1 VIDDPTRPG
10 GGPDGAT
17 VDAAPGSGAT
27 AALPTA
33 AGDRFGRFRVEGMLG
48 AGGMGVVFAAHD
60 PVLDRRV
67 AIKVMGAT
75 GDDTDGVAAEARMV
89 REAKA
94 MARLTHPNVV
104 RVYEA
109 GASRAGVFLVMEL
122 VAGTTL
128 ARWLDRPRPWRDVL
142 TRFIAAGRGLA
153 AAHDAGLV
161 HRDFKPANVLI
172 GDDGRVMVT
181 DFGLVSVG
189 AAGEATAAGSAR
201 VVADGLDLSSGALV
215 GTPRYMAPEQ
225 HQREA
230 VDARTDQ
237 WAFCAALWEALYRV
251 HPFAADSIEVL
262 AMRVCVD
269 DLAPPADPRG
279 VPDRLRVILSRG
291 LARDPAARYP
301 SMAALLAALEH
312 DPLRRWRRVG
322 LAAGAAALIAIA
334 AFGWVRAVA
343 RPTATGPCDAP
354 PAVTWTAARHAEV
367 AARFHQARA
376 AAGDDAVAR
385 IGARL
390 TDADRDHQAVLRAV
404 CREDRADSSEFFERV
419 GCLTRLRADR
429 AALID
434 VLAKRTTAAVVD
446 GAVAAVASLPP
457 AASCLDPRT
466 RGRGVTTLGPEARV
480 AAATIDA
487 DLQQA
492 EALFRAGLYP
502 DALAAARAAVAAADA
517 DAAVGLEATARLAL
531 GRALERTG
539 ALAESEAELRQAAQ
553 LAATSGDDATV
564 AAAWVQL
571 LWVVNRAQRPDE
583 VPTLAPLV
591 TAAVE
596 RAGSPPRLR
605 ADLTFH
611 QAAALV
617 ELGRYDQAMPLLTQ
631 ALAIV
636 RDELADDPLPAAR
649 IVNTMANVE
658 SYRGRI
664 AEAIALY
671 EQVVTRRAAILG
683 PDHPEVAYAQE
694 NLGLAALE
702 LGRQDDALARCQ
714 RAERIMTATT
724 GLAPT
729 RRAGALQCIGKA
741 QRQRGELDA
750 AAATLTEALTLGESV
765 TPSIARL
772 PYLLDA
778 LAAVESDRGQP
789 ARALALIDRAITLMD
804 NPVDRVEFLVPR
816 ARALNDLGRGDQARH
831 QLELIAGE
839 LQGGPRLQADFD
851 FQLARALWADRAAR
865 PRARQLAAA
874 ARATYVDRHLDRD
887 RDAVDAWLA
896 ARR

>member
-1 VIDDPTRPG
+1 VIDDPTSPG
-10 GGPDGAT
+10 PGPDAAT
-17 VDAAPGSGAT
+17 VDASPGSGST
-27 AALPTA
+27 AVLPTA

-60 PVLDRRV
+60 PLLDRQV
-67 AIKVMGAT
+67 AIKVMAQSA
-75 GDDTDGVAAEARMV
+75 DDTDGVAAEARMV

-109 GASRAGVFLVMEL
+109 GATRAGVFLVMEL
-122 VAGTTL
+122 IEGTTL
-128 ARWLDRPRPWRDVL
+128 ARWLDEPRPWREVL
-142 TRFIAAGRGLA
+142 ARFVSAGRGLA
-153 AAHDAGLV
+153 AAHAAGLV
-161 HRDFKPANVLI
+161 HRDFKPANVLL
-172 GDDGRVMVT
+172 GDDGRVLVT
-181 DFGLVSVG
+181 DFGLVGVG
-189 AAGEATAAGSAR
+189 TEAAQAGSAR
-201 VVADGLDLSSGALV
+201 VVADGLDLTSGAMV

-225 HQREA
+225 HQRGA
-230 VDARTDQ
+230 IDARTDQ
-237 WAFCAALWEALYRV
+237 WSFCASMWEALYRV

-269 DLAPPADPRG
+269 DLAPPAEPRG
-279 VPDRLRVILSRG
+279 VPDRVRVILSRG

-301 SMAALLAALEH
+301 TMAALLAALEH
-312 DPLRRWRRVG
+312 DPAKAWRRAGIAVG
-322 LAAGAAALIAIA
+322 ALALVAVATFGWMRAAARPGAI
-334 AFGWVRAVA
+334 
-343 RPTATGPCDAP
+343 GPCRTAP
-354 PAVTWTAARHAEV
+354 VPTWTSARHAEV
-367 AARFHQARA
+367 ARKFHQVRG

-385 IGARL
+385 VAARL
-390 TDADRDHQAVLRAV
+390 TSADEDQLRVTTAV
-404 CREDRADSSEFFERV
+404 CREDRHDTSEFFERV
-419 GCLTRLRADR
+419 GCLARLRADR

-434 VLAKRTTAAVVD
+434 VLAQRAGAAVVD
-446 GAVAAVASLPP
+446 GAVAAVTSLPA

-487 DLQQA
+487 HLQQA

-539 ALAESEAELRQAAQ
+539 AMAESEAELRQAAQ

-564 AAAWVQL
+564 AAAWVEL
-571 LWVVNRAQRPDE
+571 LWVVNRAQRPEE

-596 RAGSPPRLR
+596 RAGNPPRLR
-605 ADLTFH
+605 ADLAFY
-611 QAAALV
+611 QAAAMV

-636 RDELADDPLPAAR
+636 RDELADAPLPATR
-649 IVNTMANVE
+649 ILNTMANVE
-658 SYRGRI
+658 RYRGHVV
-664 AEAIALY
+664 EALALY
-671 EQVVTRRAAILG
+671 EQVVTRREAILG

-694 NLGLAALE
+694 NLGQAE
-702 LGRQDDALARCQ
+702 LDVGRDDDALTRCQ
-714 RAERIMTATT
+714 RAGRTLAASN
-724 GLAPT
+724 GLEPT
-729 RRAGALQCIGKA
+729 RRAGALLCVGQA

-750 AAATLTEALTLGESV
+750 AETTLTEALALGESV
-765 TPSIARL
+765 KPPIARL
-772 PYLLDA
+772 PYILAA
-778 LAAVESDRGQP
+778 LAAVETDRGQP
-789 ARALALIDRAITLMD
+789 ARALARIDRAISMMD

-851 FQLARALWADRAAR
+851 FQLARALWAERAAR

-887 RDAVDAWLA
+887 RDAVDAWLTA
-896 ARR
+896 HR